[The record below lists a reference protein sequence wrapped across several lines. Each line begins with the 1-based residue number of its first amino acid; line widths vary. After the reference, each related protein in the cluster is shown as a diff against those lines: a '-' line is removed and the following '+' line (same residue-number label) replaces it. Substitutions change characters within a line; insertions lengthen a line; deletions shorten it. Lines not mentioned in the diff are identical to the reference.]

1 MGTLYV
7 NKLIPTSGGD
17 VEVEGDVSGSGKTS
31 IGQSLLVQDDA
42 NITGSLTV
50 AGSITGG
57 TFAHISG
64 SSAAFGQ
71 SILIQDDVST
81 SGSIF
86 VGENILP
93 AVDTA
98 SNLGAS
104 DKRWAN
110 IYTNDLHLQNERGD
124 WTIIEEEHELTI
136 RNNKTNKMYKFV
148 LEEIED

>member
-1 MGTLYV
+1 
-7 NKLIPTSGGD
+7 KLIPTSGGD

-42 NITGSLTV
+42 SITGSLTV

-57 TFAHISG
+57 SYAHISG

-71 SILIQDDVST
+71 SILVHDDVST

-104 DKRWAN
+104 NKRWAN

-124 WTIIEEEHELTI
+124 WTIIEEENELTI
-136 RNNKTNKMYKFV
+136 RNNKTSKMYRFV

>member
-71 SILIQDDVST
+71 SILIHDDVST

>member
-42 NITGSLTV
+42 SITGSLTV

-57 TFAHISG
+57 SYAHISG

-71 SILIQDDVST
+71 SILVHDDVST

-104 DKRWAN
+104 NKRWAN

-124 WTIIEEEHELTI
+124 WTIIEEENELTI
-136 RNNKTNKMYKFV
+136 RNNKTSKMYRFV